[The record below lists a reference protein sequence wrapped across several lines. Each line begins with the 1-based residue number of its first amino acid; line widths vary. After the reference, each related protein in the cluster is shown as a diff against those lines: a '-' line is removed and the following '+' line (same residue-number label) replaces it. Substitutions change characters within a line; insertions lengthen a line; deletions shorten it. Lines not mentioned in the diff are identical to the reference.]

1 MAKVGATEA
10 VWIVKHTFLEVQEP
24 VGLRARRRTM
34 SDTEFL
40 LPETPR
46 SQNCA
51 SVEKDLDEIMSIA
64 STHVPADVSDDEAST
79 PRAGERTTSLCWA
92 DESDDEPAVVE
103 VEEEKTTVMLRNVP
117 YNVTRDSV
125 IKMMDD
131 AGFKGLYDFIY
142 MPIDF
147 RSKSGFGYAFINLV
161 SNAAAEKFFAHF
173 NGFADWEIKSQ
184 KVAEVTWTESNQ
196 GLDVHVD
203 RYRNSPVMHEVVPDE
218 FKPAKFNAGVRVAFP
233 GPTKPI
239 RAPRFRHR

>member
-1 MAKVGATEA
+1 
-10 VWIVKHTFLEVQEP
+10 
-24 VGLRARRRTM
+24 M

-46 SQNCA
+46 SQCTCFSA
-51 SVEKDLDEIMSIA
+51 EKDLDEIMSVA
-64 STHVPADVSDDEAST
+64 STHAPADVSDDEAST
-79 PRAGERTTSLCWA
+79 PRAGDRTTSLCWA

-117 YNVTRDSV
+117 YNVSRDSV
-125 IKMMDD
+125 TKMMDD
-131 AGFKGLYDFIY
+131 AGFNGLYDFIY

-161 SNAAAEKFFAHF
+161 SNAAAEQFFAHF
-173 NGFADWEIKSQ
+173 NGFAGWEIKSQ

-218 FKPAKFNAGVRVAFP
+218 FKPAKFSAGVRVAFP